1 METAGDEDTPKRKVS
16 YLMRYGHA
24 APLCKLFSCAALFF
38 ILALASP
45 SLATDQNAVLHA
57 KTSEEIT
64 IVALGDS
71 LTAGYLLG
79 PAEGFADR
87 LEAALREA
95 GHDNVK
101 VVNAGV
107 SGDTSA
113 GGLAR
118 LDWAV
123 GPEADAVIV
132 ELGAN
137 DALRAIDP
145 ALTRQNIQEIVSQ
158 LKARGL
164 PILLA
169 GMLAPPNLGR
179 DYGEAFNTIYP
190 DLATQEGLLLY
201 PFFLEGVAGDRSLNL
216 ADGIHPTAEGI
227 DIIVRSILPS
237 VEELIA
243 ETRARPEAD

>member
-1 METAGDEDTPKRKVS
+1 
-16 YLMRYGHA
+16 MRYGLP
-24 APLCKLFSCAALFF
+24 APVCKLFASAV
-38 ILALASP
+38 LALM
-45 SLATDQNAVLHA
+45 LAATPLAGAFA
-57 KTSEEIT
+57 KKEIT

-79 PAEGFADR
+79 PDEGFPEQ
-87 LEAALREA
+87 LERALKEA
-95 GHDNVK
+95 GHENVK

-107 SGDTSA
+107 SGDTSS

-137 DALRAIDP
+137 DALRGIDP
-145 ALTRQNIQEIVSQ
+145 GLARKNLTEIVTR
-158 LKARGL
+158 LKERGL

-169 GMLAPPNLGR
+169 GMLAPPNLGS
-179 DYGEAFNTIYP
+179 DYGAEFNPIYP
-190 DLATQEGLLLY
+190 ELAETEELIFY
-201 PFFLEGVAGDRSLNL
+201 PFFLDGVAGDRRLNL
-216 ADGIHPTAEGI
+216 RDGIHPTAEGI
-227 DIIVRSILPS
+227 AIIVTRILPK

-243 ETRARPEAD
+243 AAEEKKSAGK

>member
-1 METAGDEDTPKRKVS
+1 
-16 YLMRYGHA
+16 MRYGLLG
-24 APLCKLFSCAALFF
+24 PLCKLFAGTALL
-38 ILALASP
+38 LALLAAPPAQASDE
-45 SLATDQNAVLHA
+45 L
-57 KTSEEIT
+57 T

-79 PAEGFADR
+79 PDEGFPEQLGR
-87 LEAALREA
+87 ALAKA
-95 GHDNVK
+95 GHENVK

-107 SGDTSA
+107 SGDTTS

-123 GPEADAVIV
+123 GPGADAVIV

-145 ALTRQNIQEIVSQ
+145 ELTRRNLGEIVSR

-169 GMLAPPNLGR
+169 GMYAPPNLGR
-179 DYGEAFNTIYP
+179 DYGDEFNPIFAE
-190 DLATQEGLLLY
+190 LAEREGLVFY
-201 PFFLEGVAGDRSLNL
+201 PFFLEGVAADPALNL
-216 ADGIHPTAEGI
+216 GDGIHPTAEGVA
-227 DIIVRSILPS
+227 IIVERILPD
-237 VEELIA
+237 VEKLI
-243 ETRARPEAD
+243 ERARAKRSAAN

>member
-1 METAGDEDTPKRKVS
+1 
-16 YLMRYGHA
+16 MRYGLSG
-24 APLCKLFSCAALFF
+24 PLCKLFAATAL
-38 ILALASP
+38 ILILLAAPPAGASDE
-45 SLATDQNAVLHA
+45 L
-57 KTSEEIT
+57 T

-79 PAEGFADR
+79 PGEGFPEQLDR
-87 LEAALREA
+87 ALAAA
-95 GHDNVK
+95 GHENVK

-107 SGDTSA
+107 SGDTTS

-123 GPEADAVIV
+123 GPGADAVIV

-145 ALTRQNIQEIVSQ
+145 EITRRNLDEIVSR

-169 GMLAPPNLGR
+169 GMYAPPNLGR
-179 DYGEAFNTIYP
+179 DYGDAFNPIFAE
-190 DLATQEGLLLY
+190 LAEREGLVFY
-201 PFFLEGVAGDRSLNL
+201 PFFLEGVAADPALNL
-216 ADGIHPTAEGI
+216 GDGIHPTAEGI
-227 DIIVRSILPS
+227 AIIVERILPR
-237 VEELIA
+237 VEELI
-243 ETRARPEAD
+243 ERARAKRSAAN

>member
-1 METAGDEDTPKRKVS
+1 
-16 YLMRYGHA
+16 MRYGLLG
-24 APLCKLFSCAALFF
+24 PLCKLFAGAALL
-38 ILALASP
+38 LALLAAPPASA
-45 SLATDQNAVLHA
+45 SDEL
-57 KTSEEIT
+57 T

-79 PAEGFADR
+79 PDEGFPEQLGR
-87 LEAALREA
+87 ALAKA
-95 GHDNVK
+95 GHENVK

-107 SGDTSA
+107 SGDTTS

-123 GPEADAVIV
+123 GPGADAVIV

-145 ALTRQNIQEIVSQ
+145 GITRRNLDEIVSR

-169 GMLAPPNLGR
+169 GMYAPPNLGR
-179 DYGEAFNTIYP
+179 DYGDEFNPIFAE
-190 DLATQEGLLLY
+190 LAEREGLVFY
-201 PFFLEGVAGDRSLNL
+201 PFFLEGVAADPALNL
-216 ADGIHPTAEGI
+216 GDGIHPTAEGVA
-227 DIIVRSILPS
+227 IIVERILPE
-237 VEELIA
+237 VEKLI
-243 ETRARPEAD
+243 ERARAKRSAAN

>member
-1 METAGDEDTPKRKVS
+1 
-16 YLMRYGHA
+16 MRYGLSG
-24 APLCKLFSCAALFF
+24 PLCKLFAGTALL
-38 ILALASP
+38 LALLAAPPAQASDE
-45 SLATDQNAVLHA
+45 L
-57 KTSEEIT
+57 T

-79 PAEGFADR
+79 PDEGFPEQLGR
-87 LEAALREA
+87 ALAKA
-95 GHDNVK
+95 GHDDVK

-107 SGDTSA
+107 SGDTTS

-123 GPEADAVIV
+123 GPGTDAVIV

-145 ALTRQNIQEIVSQ
+145 GVTRRNLDEIVAR

-169 GMLAPPNLGR
+169 GMYAPPNLGR
-179 DYGEAFNTIYP
+179 DYGDEFNPIFAE
-190 DLATQEGLLLY
+190 LAEREGLVFY
-201 PFFLEGVAGDRSLNL
+201 PFFLEGVAADPALNL
-216 ADGIHPTAEGI
+216 GDGIHPTAEGVA
-227 DIIVRSILPS
+227 IIVESILPE
-237 VEELIA
+237 VEKLI
-243 ETRARPEAD
+243 ERARAKRSAAN

>member
-1 METAGDEDTPKRKVS
+1 
-16 YLMRYGHA
+16 MRYGLP
-24 APLCKLFSCAALFF
+24 APLCKLFASWALILLLAAPAAAEDRL
-38 ILALASP
+38 
-45 SLATDQNAVLHA
+45 
-57 KTSEEIT
+57 T

-79 PAEGFADR
+79 PDEGFTHQ
-87 LEAALREA
+87 LERALKEA
-95 GHDNVK
+95 GHDNVT

-107 SGDTSA
+107 SGDTTS

-145 ALTRQNIQEIVSQ
+145 ALTRKNLEEIVAR
-158 LKARGL
+158 LKEREL
-164 PILLA
+164 PVLLA

-179 DYGEAFNTIYP
+179 DYGESFNSIYT
-190 DLATQEGLLLY
+190 DIAEREELILY
-201 PFFLEGVAGDRSLNL
+201 PFFLDGVAGDRALNL
-216 ADGIHPTAEGI
+216 GDGIHPTAEGVGV
-227 DIIVRSILPS
+227 IVERILPK

-243 ETRARPEAD
+243 AARERTAE

>member
-1 METAGDEDTPKRKVS
+1 
-16 YLMRYGHA
+16 MRYGLP
-24 APLCKLFSCAALFF
+24 APLCKFF
-38 ILALASP
+38 ASLALIL
-45 SLATDQNAVLHA
+45 SLSAPAAADAA
-57 KTSEEIT
+57 GDGMT

-71 LTAGYLLG
+71 LTAGYMLG
-79 PAEGFADR
+79 PDEGFTNQ
-87 LEAALREA
+87 LEKALKAA
-95 GHDNVK
+95 GHENVT

-107 SGDTSA
+107 SGDTSS

-145 ALTRQNIQEIVSQ
+145 DLTRKNLTEIVTQ

-164 PILLA
+164 PVLLA

-179 DYGEAFNTIYP
+179 DYGENFNSIYP
-190 DLATQEGLLLY
+190 DLAESEGLILY
-201 PFFLEGVAGDRSLNL
+201 PFFLDGVAGERALNL
-216 ADGIHPTAEGI
+216 ADGIHPTAEGVGV
-227 DIIVRSILPS
+227 IVERILPK
-237 VEELIA
+237 VELLIA
-243 ETRARPEAD
+243 EARERKTAGN

>member
-1 METAGDEDTPKRKVS
+1 
-16 YLMRYGHA
+16 MRYGLP
-24 APLCKLFSCAALFF
+24 APLCKLFAS
-38 ILALASP
+38 LALLLSFSASP
-45 SLATDQNAVLHA
+45 IAADSGNEGL
-57 KTSEEIT
+57 T

-71 LTAGYLLG
+71 LTAGYMLG
-79 PAEGFADR
+79 PDEGFAHQ
-87 LEAALREA
+87 LEKALKTS
-95 GHDNVK
+95 GHENVT

-107 SGDTSA
+107 SGDTSS

-145 ALTRQNIQEIVSQ
+145 ELTRKNLAEIVSR
-158 LKARGL
+158 LKDRGL
-164 PILLA
+164 PVLLA

-179 DYGEAFNTIYP
+179 DYGESFNTIYP
-190 DLATQEGLLLY
+190 DLAESEGLILY
-201 PFFLEGVAGDRSLNL
+201 PFFLDGVAGERSLNL

-227 DIIVRSILPS
+227 AVIVERILPK
-237 VEELIA
+237 VEMLIA
-243 ETRARPEAD
+243 EARERQTAGN